1 MSAQVSVE
9 MVCDRP
15 HHMQQIMWLM
25 KITCCARGRVV
36 HRVVTKDG
44 HGGHRGGVR
53 RESAQRAV

>member
-25 KITCCARGRVV
+25 KITCYAQQGRA
-36 HRVVTKDG
+36 HRMVTKDG
-44 HGGHRGGVR
+44 HGGTKRAREGGT
-53 RESAQRAV
+53 QRMV